1 MSYVFTSRVYE
12 HSDNAPV
19 GASNSSDC
27 CVCDCRGAPHVMIAP
42 HLWLEVVSICVL
54 SHTNQ
59 DNDRRRGG
67 TEGVR
72 KGRGSE
78 EGKEEVAGV
87 RRTSP
92 AVLTDWTWKEMSEWV
107 GGRPMEE

>member
-1 MSYVFTSRVYE
+1 MKKR
-12 HSDNAPV
+12 
-19 GASNSSDC
+19 
-27 CVCDCRGAPHVMIAP
+27 
-42 HLWLEVVSICVL
+42 
-54 SHTNQ
+54 
-59 DNDRRRGG
+59 
-67 TEGVR
+67 
-72 KGRGSE
+72 RGSE